1 LVLASGLGVAQ
12 AVASPDAPSKEEVSR
27 FMDLMQVKARMV
39 QIMNGM
45 KDGMKTGAEAG
56 LRQQLPNPTPEQL
69 AKADNLANVVFQ
81 DLPIDEMV
89 DAMIPIYQRH
99 LTKADLDSVIAFYS
113 SPAGQ
118 KLLKEQPAMTAE
130 AMKAGQD
137 IMLKRIPDLTQRLNR
152 EVAQLAKEEAEKNSP
167 AQTTK

>member
-1 LVLASGLGVAQ
+1 
-12 AVASPDAPSKEEVSR
+12 
-27 FMDLMQVKARMV
+27 MDLMQVKARMV

-99 LTKADLDSVIAFYS
+99 LTKADLDSVNCFLLLACGTEA
-113 SPAGQ
+113 PERTAGDAAAAI
-118 KLLKEQPAMTAE
+118 KV
-130 AMKAGQD
+130 GSD